1 MNIGTPVLRLNP
13 SPTNARN
20 SEATFVRLANGRVM
34 MAWSKFIGD
43 DHSDFGK
50 GVIASR
56 YSDDDGKT
64 WSTEDRLLVDHDGAT
79 NVMSPSF
86 VRLRSGR
93 VALFYLKKLGHRMCV
108 GHVRFSD
115 DECQTFSE
123 ARRFMPE
130 DGYFV
135 VNNDRVIQM
144 SSGRIVVPV
153 AMHRFRL
160 PAKVVEM
167 ERLPGDTKTH
177 YPTGHETY
185 FSQPGVVFYMYSD
198 DGGESW
204 LESLTSL
211 YHCDKGG
218 AWGLQE
224 PGVVE
229 LGQGKL
235 WSFMRTGLMGIEGV
249 GSRQW
254 ESFSDDGGMTW
265 TAAAPSQFVSP
276 CSPMQ
281 VKRHPKSD
289 LLVAVWN
296 DQSGRHQVAPAE
308 AISWG
313 RTPLALAISRDCG
326 KNWNRSLLLEDAP
339 DHGFCYP
346 AIYFGFDALL
356 VSYNAG
362 GASSRNPLDTQQV
375 KRLPYGMF

>member
-13 SPTNARN
+13 SAGNARN
-20 SEATFVRLANGRVM
+20 SEATFVRLASGRIM
-34 MAWSKFIGD
+34 IAWSKFIGD

-64 WSTEDRLLVDHDGAT
+64 WSSEDRLLVDNDGAT

-86 VRLRSGR
+86 LRLTSGR
-93 VALFYLKKLGHRMCV
+93 IALFYLKKLGHRTCL

-115 DECQTFSE
+115 DEGQAFGP
-123 ARRFMPE
+123 AKRFMPE

-144 SSGRIVVPV
+144 RSGRIVVPV

-160 PAKVVEM
+160 PAHVAPM

-185 FSQPGVVFYMYSD
+185 FSQPGVVFFMFSD
-198 DGGESW
+198 DGGETW

-211 YHCDKGG
+211 YHCDVSG

-229 LGQGKL
+229 LGVGRL
-235 WSFMRTGLMGIEGV
+235 WSFMRTGLMGVEGI
-249 GSRQW
+249 GARQW
-254 ESFSDDGGMTW
+254 ESFSNDGGVTW
-265 TAAAPSQFVSP
+265 TSAAASQFVSP

-281 VKRHPKSD
+281 VKKHPKSD

-296 DQSGRHQVAPAE
+296 DQSGRHKVEPAQ

-313 RTPLALAISRDCG
+313 RTPLALAVSRDQG
-326 KNWNRSLLLEDAP
+326 KSWVSNRLLEDAP

-346 AIYFGFDALL
+346 AIYFGTEALL

-362 GASSRNPLDTQQV
+362 GASSGNPLDTQQV
-375 KRLPYGMF
+375 KRIPYNTF